1 MRILYFYQYFTIPEG
16 SYSTRVYEFARRW
29 AKAGDSVT
37 VVTSVYDRS
46 GISPKG
52 AIARFNIDGIDV
64 RMINI
69 RLSNGHSKAFRILTF
84 IGYAVIACWYSLVL
98 PADVVI
104 ASSGPLTVGIPAMV
118 ARYLRRKPLVF
129 EVRDLWP
136 EGAIQLGVL
145 RHRAAIWLAR
155 SLERAC
161 YRAAARIVALS
172 EGMADWIRANH
183 GIDHIDVVPNASDNE
198 LVAGLEGR
206 PFELPDWAIGK
217 QVAVYA
223 GALGLIDDCTQVL
236 EVAKILQE
244 RGSDHVQFVIIG
256 SGMEGNHL
264 RHLASEMD
272 LRNLKFLGPL
282 PKETVMRWLG
292 VAACSLFTVK
302 NVPFLATAS
311 PNKVFDA
318 FAAGT
323 PVIQSTEGW
332 IGRLFEREQCGINV
346 KPGDMEAMA
355 DAVVKLADDSD
366 LRRRLGANSRRIARD
381 TFDRT
386 LLAGKMRSVLA
397 CASDRSLRDRAGLTS
412 VARRLP

>member
-29 AKAGDSVT
+29 ARAGDSVT

-52 AIARFNIDGIDV
+52 AIARLNIDGIDV

-69 RLSNGHSKAFRILTF
+69 RLSNQHNKAFRILTF
-84 IGYAVIACWYSLVL
+84 LAYAAVACWYSLVL
-98 PADVVI
+98 PADVVV

-118 ARYLRRKPLVF
+118 ARYLRRRPLVF

-145 RHRAAIWLAR
+145 RNTAAIWLAR
-155 SLERAC
+155 FLEKAC
-161 YRAAARIVALS
+161 YRAASRIVALS

-183 GIDHIDVVPNASDNE
+183 RIDHIDVVPNASDNE
-198 LVAGLEGR
+198 LVAGIKGAL
-206 PFELPDWAIGK
+206 ELPDWAVGK
-217 QVAVYA
+217 QLAVYA

-236 EVAKILQE
+236 AVAKVLQD
-244 RGSDHVQFVIIG
+244 RGIDHVQFVIIG
-256 SGMEGNHL
+256 SGKEGNHL
-264 RHLASEMD
+264 RQLASEMD

-282 PKETVMRWLG
+282 PKEMVMRWLD

-302 NVPFLATAS
+302 NVPFLSTAS

-332 IGRLFEREQCGINV
+332 IGRLLEREQCGINV

-355 DAVVKLADDSD
+355 NAVVELANNRD
-366 LRRRLGANSRRIARD
+366 LRRRLGANARRVARD

-386 LLAGKMRSVLA
+386 LLAEKMRNILVSA
-397 CASDRSLRDRAGLTS
+397 ADRSLRDRAGLTS
-412 VARRLP
+412 IARRLP